1 MASRA
6 RTEGRRAD
14 GGAARTDG
22 GARARGGR
30 PRASI
35 SRARARARGEGG
47 GCRVEGCER
56 FLRITRAARAKP
68 RASARASARA
78 FDGVVNDPTEAT
90 RRQRWDA
97 IRYGFG

>member
-6 RTEGRRAD
+6 RDGRASRGRGRGAD
-14 GGAARTDG
+14 GRGRG
-22 GARARGGR
+22 RARRSTAGVDL
-30 PRASI
+30 
-35 SRARARARGEGG
+35 ARARAREAGG
-47 GCRVEGCER
+47 GVVPRRGVR
-56 FLRITRAARAKP
+56 KILAHHARGARGA

>member
-1 MASRA
+1 MVPRRGVRKILAHHA
-6 RTEGRRAD
+6 R
-14 GGAARTDG
+14 
-22 GARARGGR
+22 GARGA
-30 PRASI
+30 
-35 SRARARARGEGG
+35 
-47 GCRVEGCER
+47 
-56 FLRITRAARAKP
+56 

>member
-22 GARARGGR
+22 GAGARGGR

-35 SRARARARGEGG
+35 SRARARARREGG
-47 GCRVEGCER
+47 VVPRRGVRKI
-56 FLRITRAARAKP
+56 LAHHARGARGA

>member
-1 MASRA
+1 M
-6 RTEGRRAD
+6 
-14 GGAARTDG
+14 
-22 GARARGGR
+22 ARARAEVDRGR
-30 PRASI
+30 R
-35 SRARARARGEGG
+35 SRARARARREGG
-47 GCRVEGCER
+47 VVPRRGVRKI
-56 FLRITRAARAKP
+56 LAHHARGARGA